1 VLYGVPIKILKLRV
15 CKKSFGD
22 GVALL
27 GGRDLT
33 RLPTTGKN

>member
-1 VLYGVPIKILKLRV
+1 LLVLFDVHIKTLKLQV

-33 RLPTTGKN
+33 RPSHDW